1 MYSTRLLK
9 RKAVAAGASVQGS
22 APVVVFSSLA
32 VLALALGPGGAAA
45 QQAPEKK
52 DQPVELEE
60 VVVTGSQVTLPDAY
74 AGGQVARGGRAGI
87 LGNLDMM
94 DTPFASTNYTADLI
108 LNQQAKSVADVLLND
123 PVVRV
128 ARGFGN
134 FQELFLIRGFP
145 AYSDDMTYN
154 GIYGILPRQYVAAEF
169 MERVELFRGASA
181 FLNGAAPGGSN
192 LGGTVNLVPKRAPD
206 EPLSR
211 VTVGYES
218 DAAGY
223 LGLDFG
229 RRYGTDGATGI
240 RGNAVI
246 RDGETAV
253 EDQDRE
259 LTVLSFGIDHRGENL
274 RLAADI
280 GYQDHHIDA
289 PRPSVTP
296 WAEIPR
302 PPDADSNFAQHWS
315 YTDEEQFFGVVRAE
329 YDVSDRASIWGAAGL
344 RQGEEMNVLQLVGA
358 LEDGTTYSYRF
369 DNAREDDVYSGEI
382 GFRTDFDTGSV
393 GHRLILSASLFSLE
407 SRNAYAFSDFLN
419 QFEDDLY
426 DPTQIDAP
434 PADFFTGGSLSSPGV
449 TYTTDT
455 TSYALADTM
464 SFADDTFLLTLGVRQ
479 QSLEGETFDYNTGDR
494 LSKYDESK
502 LTPVGGIVYKPVE
515 TISLYANYI
524 EGLIAG
530 DIPPTVANGLP
541 VANGGEAQ
549 DPYQA
554 EQIEAGVKYDSGS
567 YGATLSLFSITR
579 PFGVL
584 EPYDDPE
591 TGGDDLIF
599 RDDGEQRNR
608 GVELS
613 VFGELT
619 GQFRLIGGLTW
630 LDAEMTKTQ
639 DGVNQGKTAVGS
651 PDLQANVN
659 VEWDIVGLQGLTLD
673 GRIIYTSSQ
682 YADAANT
689 IEVDSWVRLD
699 IGARYVAEVAGNSL
713 TFRARIDNVTDESD
727 WVSVGGYPGSNYLVL
742 GGPRTFVL
750 SASVDF

>member
-1 MYSTRLLK
+1 MFSTRILK
-9 RKAVAAGASVQGS
+9 HRGIAGGASLQES
-22 APVVVFSSLA
+22 APVVVFSSIA
-32 VLALALGPGGAAA
+32 VLAMSLGPSVAAA
-45 QQAPEKK
+45 QQAAEKK
-52 DQPVELEE
+52 DQPVQLEE

-74 AGGQVARGGRAGI
+74 SGGQVARGGRAGI

-94 DTPFASTNYTADLI
+94 DTPFASTNYTADLM

-134 FQELFLIRGFP
+134 FQEVFLIRGFP
-145 AYSDDMTYN
+145 AFSDDMTYN
-154 GIYGILPRQYVAAEF
+154 GIYGILPRQYVAAEL

-211 VTVGYES
+211 LTVGYES

-223 LGLDFG
+223 VAADVG
-229 RRYGTDGATGI
+229 RRFGSDGATGI
-240 RGNAVI
+240 RANAVY
-246 RDGETAV
+246 RDGETAIN
-253 EDQDRE
+253 DQKRK
-259 LTVLSFGIDHRGENL
+259 LTVLSFGLDHNGENL
-274 RLAADI
+274 RLALDI

-296 WAEIPR
+296 WGEIPK
-302 PPDADSNFAQHWS
+302 PPSADINFAQRWT
-315 YTDEEQFFGVVRAE
+315 YTDEEQLFGVVRAE
-329 YDVSDRASIWGAAGL
+329 YDLSDRSAVWGAAGM
-344 RQGEEMNVLQLVGA
+344 RNGKEKNVLTLPGV

-369 DNAREDDVYSGEI
+369 DNAREDDVYSGEV
-382 GFRTDFDTGSV
+382 GFHTDFDTGPV
-393 GHRLILSASLFSLE
+393 GHRVTLSASIFSLE
-407 SRNAYAFSDFLN
+407 SRNAYAFSDFFN
-419 QFEDDLY
+419 TFEDSLY
-426 DPTQIDAP
+426 DPMPVEPP
-434 PADFFTGGSLSSPGV
+434 PADFFVGGSMSSPHV

-455 TSYALADTM
+455 TSYAIADTLSLADDKVLVTVG
-464 SFADDTFLLTLGVRQ
+464 ARQ
-479 QSLEGETFDYNTGDR
+479 QNIKGETFDYNSGDR

-502 LTPVGGIVYKPVE
+502 VTPVGGIVYKPSE
-515 TISLYANYI
+515 TVSVYANYI

-541 VANGGEAQ
+541 VANGGIAQ
-549 DPYQA
+549 SPYQA

-567 YGATLSLFSITR
+567 YGATLSVFNIKR

-584 EPYDDPE
+584 EAYDDPAYPD
-591 TGGDDLIF
+591 GALIF
-599 RDDGEQRNR
+599 RANGEQRNR

-613 VFGELT
+613 TYGSVMEGL
-619 GQFRLIGGLTW
+619 RLLGGLTW
-630 LDAEMTKTQ
+630 LDAKMTKTQ

-651 PDLQANVN
+651 PDVQANVN
-659 VEWDIVGLQGLTLD
+659 LEWDVPGLQGLTLD
-673 GRIIYTSSQ
+673 GRVIYTSSQ
-682 YADAANT
+682 YANADNT
-689 IEVDSWVRLD
+689 IKVPSWTRFD
-699 IGARYVAEVAGNSL
+699 IGARYTTEVANRPL
-713 TFRARIDNVTDESD
+713 TIRARVDNVADESD

-742 GGPRTFVL
+742 GAPRTFVL